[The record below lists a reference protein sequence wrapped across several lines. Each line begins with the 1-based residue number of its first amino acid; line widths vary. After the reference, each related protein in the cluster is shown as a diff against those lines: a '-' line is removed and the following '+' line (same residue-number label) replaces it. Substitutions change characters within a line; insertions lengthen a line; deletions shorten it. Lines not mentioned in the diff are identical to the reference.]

1 MPGWLASGPLD
12 GDPGLVETPDTDR
25 MDDDE
30 FERELDRNNLRPD
43 GGSWGWT
50 PGRVI
55 GILLVLGM
63 AGFWLWAF
71 LWSPRGHPDELD
83 DPAFTVAAEARC
95 AVAVEEVR
103 AVPSADQATDLDDRA
118 DQLVITTGILDEMV
132 SDLRAQAPS
141 PTIRDGELVDAWLDD
156 WDTYIADRFIYIER
170 LRAGEDTIFEVTARD
185 GDQITAPLDL
195 FATINRMP
203 SCQAPGDV

>member
-1 MPGWLASGPLD
+1 
-12 GDPGLVETPDTDR
+12 

-43 GGSWGWT
+43 AGRWGWT

-55 GILLVLGM
+55 GMLLVLGM

-83 DPAFTVAAEARC
+83 DPAFTVAAESRC
-95 AVAVEEVR
+95 ATALEDVLE
-103 AVPSADQATDLDDRA
+103 VPSAEQAADLDERA
-118 DQLVITTGILDEMV
+118 DQLVATTGILVMMV
-132 SDLRAQAPS
+132 ADLRAQAPS
-141 PTIRDGELVDAWLDD
+141 ATVRDGELVDRWLDD
-156 WDTYIADRFIYIER
+156 WETYIGDRQIYIDR

-185 GDQITAPLDL
+185 GDQITSPLDL

>member
-1 MPGWLASGPLD
+1 MR
-12 GDPGLVETPDTDR
+12 TPDPDE

-30 FERELDRNNLRPD
+30 FERELDRNDLRPEA
-43 GGSWGWT
+43 GTWGWT
-50 PGRVI
+50 PGRVV
-55 GILLVLGM
+55 GIVLVLAM

-83 DPAFTVAAEARC
+83 DPAFTVAAETRC
-95 AVAVEEVR
+95 AAALEDLR
-103 AVPSADQATDLDDRA
+103 TVPSADEAVDLDDRA
-118 DQLVITTGILDEMV
+118 DQLVVTTGILSEMV
-132 SDLRAQAPS
+132 ADLRATAP
-141 PTIRDGELVDAWLDD
+141 PPAVRDGALVARWLDD
-156 WDTYIADRFIYIER
+156 WDTYIADRNIYIDR